1 MASGAATAIRSDLG
15 SVAQDFLVAGLG
27 ATTSIITA
35 VILAAVELRFDFS
48 LYTWMFWFVIPA
60 GAILCGFA
68 AASGYYLG
76 ARLFNHRPTGI
87 LLLNMV
93 AISVA
98 TFFLIHYLDYF
109 FIEIDGKAVRELI
122 TFSQYL
128 DIEMSYTAVQF
139 NIRAH
144 PIGEAVEIG
153 SWGYLYAA
161 LQMLG
166 FAVGRVAVYF
176 HLKSLPY
183 CDSCSKY
190 LAKKGIQTR
199 YTASSETLTNA
210 VKDIIQCLSESRFQ
224 DAIAVHAKTAGSDT
238 YQKELV
244 LRSQIQIKRCKSCNQ
259 HWLKFTV
266 SKRARD
272 DWKDNIDELGCQSF
286 CAEAINVESVV
297 TQTTLPS

>member
-1 MASGAATAIRSDLG
+1 MASEAGTAIRSDLG

-35 VILAAVELRFDFS
+35 AILAAVELRFDFS
-48 LYTWMFWFVIPA
+48 LYSWMFWFVIPA

-109 FIEIDGKAVRELI
+109 FLEIEGKAVRDMVS
-122 TFSQYL
+122 FSQFL
-128 DIEMSYTAVQF
+128 EIEISHTAVQF
-139 NIRAH
+139 RLRTQAL
-144 PIGEAVEIG
+144 GGAVELG
-153 SWGYLYAA
+153 AWGYLYAG

-166 FAVGRVAVYF
+166 FAVEGVAVYF
-176 HLKSLPY
+176 HLKTLPY

-210 VKDIIQCLSESRFQ
+210 VKDILQCLSESRFQ
-224 DAIAVHAKTAGSDT
+224 DAITAHAKRAGIDR

-244 LRSQIQIKRCKSCNQ
+244 LRSQIQIKRCKSCNK
-259 HWLKFTV
+259 HWLRFTV
-266 SKRARD
+266 SKRTRD
-272 DWKDNIDELGCQSF
+272 DWKDVDELGCQSF
-286 CAEAINVESVV
+286 CSEPINVEGVV
-297 TQTTLPS
+297 PGAGPAVL

>member
-1 MASGAATAIRSDLG
+1 
-15 SVAQDFLVAGLG
+15 
-27 ATTSIITA
+27 
-35 VILAAVELRFDFS
+35 
-48 LYTWMFWFVIPA
+48 
-60 GAILCGFA
+60 
-68 AASGYYLG
+68 
-76 ARLFNHRPTGI
+76 
-87 LLLNMV
+87 
-93 AISVA
+93 
-98 TFFLIHYLDYF
+98 
-109 FIEIDGKAVRELI
+109 
-122 TFSQYL
+122 
-128 DIEMSYTAVQF
+128 MSHTAVQF

-166 FAVGRVAVYF
+166 FAVGGVAVYF

-210 VKDIIQCLSESRFQ
+210 VKNIVHYLSESRFQ
-224 DAIAVHAKTAGSDT
+224 DAIAIHANTAGSDI

-259 HWLKFTV
+259 HWLRFTV

-272 DWKDNIDELGCQSF
+272 DWKDIDELGCQSF
-286 CAEAINVESVV
+286 CSEPIDVESVL

>member
-1 MASGAATAIRSDLG
+1 MASGAATAIRSDLT

-76 ARLFNHRPTGI
+76 ARLFNHRPTRI

-98 TFFLIHYLDYF
+98 TFFLIHYLNYF
-109 FIEIDGKAVRELI
+109 FLEIDGKAVRDFI
-122 TFSQYL
+122 PFSRYL
-128 DIEMSYTAVQF
+128 DIEMSHTAVQF

-166 FAVGRVAVYF
+166 FAVGGVAVYF

-199 YTASSETLTNA
+199 YTASSETLTKA
-210 VKDIIQCLSESRFQ
+210 VKDIIQCLSENRFQ
-224 DAIAVHAKTAGSDT
+224 DVIAVHAKTAGSDT

-259 HWLKFTV
+259 HWLRFTV

-272 DWKDNIDELGCQSF
+272 DWKDIDELGCQSF
-286 CAEAINVESVV
+286 CSAP
-297 TQTTLPS
+297 Q

>member
-1 MASGAATAIRSDLG
+1 MASGTVTAVRSDLG
-15 SVAQDFLVAGLG
+15 RVAQDFLVAGLG

-68 AASGYYLG
+68 AASGYYFG
-76 ARLFNHRPTGI
+76 ARLFNHRPTGV

-93 AISVA
+93 VISIA
-98 TFFLIHYLDYF
+98 TFFLIHYLSYYF
-109 FIEIDGKAVRELI
+109 MEIDGKAVRDFVS
-122 TFSQYL
+122 FSQYL
-128 DIEMSYTAVQF
+128 DIEMSHTAVQF

-153 SWGYLYAA
+153 SWGYLYAL
-161 LQMLG
+161 LQVLG
-166 FAVGRVAVYF
+166 FAVGGVAVYF

-199 YTASSETLTNA
+199 YTASSETLGNA
-210 VKDIIQCLSESRFQ
+210 VKRIVQCLTESRFQ
-224 DAIAVHAKTAGSDT
+224 DAIAAHAETGGSET
-238 YQKELV
+238 YEKELV
-244 LRSQIQIKRCKSCNQ
+244 LRSQIQIKRCKSCDQ
-259 HWLKFTV
+259 HWLRFTV

-272 DWKDNIDELGCQSF
+272 DWKDIDELGCQSF
-286 CAEAINVESVV
+286 CAEPIDVMNAIQVKSA
-297 TQTTLPS
+297 